1 MVRLYYN
8 EMRVNGDA
16 KMRLKNLFHMINS
29 LLFTVYLLP
38 VYAAP
43 QYSMNAI
50 THALQTEY
58 QQQLQ
63 QAKPRSHIKTS
74 KRPKR
79 RTNYQQLL
87 QQPTA
92 PAYQAVTP
100 KAKPY
105 AADSEVLFKAA
116 KLGDVNRIAQAVR
129 QGININRAN
138 SAGET
143 ALHMAAAKGHYSA
156 VIYLVSHGANPQV
169 RTLKNWLPLHH
180 AVRFKHANIANYLKQ
195 KGNSPYARTSDGL
208 SAIDMARNN
217 HDTRLLRILG
227 AK

>member
-1 MVRLYYN
+1 
-8 EMRVNGDA
+8 
-16 KMRLKNLFHMINS
+16 MRLKNLLHMINS

-38 VYAAP
+38 VYASP
-43 QYSMNAI
+43 QYSINDV
-50 THALQTEY
+50 TRSLQSEY
-58 QQQLQ
+58 QQQLRQ
-63 QAKPRSHIKTS
+63 VKPRNHNKT
-74 KRPKR
+74 PKSR
-79 RTNYQQLL
+79 INYQQLL

-92 PAYQAVTP
+92 PVYHPATP
-100 KAKPY
+100 KVKPY
-105 AADSEVLFKAA
+105 TANSEQLFKAA
-116 KLGDVNRIAQAVR
+116 KLGNVNRIAQLIR
-129 QGININRAN
+129 QGVNINRAN

-156 VIYLVSHGANPQV
+156 VIYLVSHGANSQA

-180 AVRFKHANIANYLKQ
+180 AVRFKHANIAHYLKQ

-217 HDTRLLRILG
+217 HDIRLLHILG